1 MLEKGLSLVQN
12 PAVLDSTRMRPITI
26 P

>member
-1 MLEKGLSLVQN
+1 MLEKGISLVQN
-12 PAVLDSTRMRPITI
+12 PAVLDSTGMRPITI